1 MTEENSAS
9 TKPPSMTPIMLAVL
23 GIVAGLAF
31 LLYNQMQKSTE
42 FISAK
47 FQAYQFMTDLQFY
60 LMDDST
66 CTEMLGGNQVVEGG
80 DAALKFQSGETLV
93 AGSTKDLVTINILK
107 FSDIIGGRENFY
119 SAELSYSL
127 SIPDT
132 PHLNRDFFN
141 ERRLKFYYKSVDG
154 KTLDSCGVKD
164 MLSAE

>member
-93 AGSTKDLVTINILK
+93 AGSTKDLHILK
-107 FSDIIGGRENFY
+107 AD
-119 SAELSYSL
+119 L
-127 SIPDT
+127 T
-132 PHLNRDFFN
+132 
-141 ERRLKFYYKSVDG
+141 
-154 KTLDSCGVKD
+154 
-164 MLSAE
+164 